1 MIVDRMGELREW
13 AAILAAERRSRGS
26 LYHDNTTLTI
36 CLGRDNVLPVT
47 AENETKKMTK
57 TQRPTR
63 HARTNENPAILLKIN
78 ETVHA
83 HSLLEWLAGRL
94 KRSAE

>member
-1 MIVDRMGELREW
+1 MAGQFW
-13 AAILAAERRSRGS
+13 QQRGGPGGH

-36 CLGRDNVLPVT
+36 CPDRDNVLPVT
-47 AENETKKMTK
+47 TENETKQMTK
-57 TQRPTR
+57 TRRPTR
-63 HARTNENPAILLKIN
+63 RTETNGNAAILLKIN

-83 HSLLEWLAGRL
+83 HSTLLAWFAGRP

>member
-1 MIVDRMGELREW
+1 MLG
-13 AAILAAERRSRGS
+13 GH
-26 LYHDNTTLTI
+26 LYHDNTSLTI
-36 CLGRDNVLPVT
+36 CLDRDNVLPVT

-63 HARTNENPAILLKIN
+63 HTRTNENPTILLKIN

-83 HSLLEWLAGRL
+83 HSTLLEWLAERL